1 MGKRIARYSANAQAI
16 RSVSTCGNRETY
28 MVQIIIHT
36 IIITAIIL
44 LSSKFVL
51 PLVENYRFGDQLL
64 LITIIIIAP
73 FLWALA
79 LRRVAVKKSK
89 YYLRKRKYR

>member
-1 MGKRIARYSANAQAI
+1 ML
-16 RSVSTCGNRETY
+16 
-28 MVQIIIHT
+28 QIIIHT
-36 IIITAIIL
+36 IIITQSL

-51 PLVENYRFGDQLL
+51 PLVENYRFGNPIAA

-79 LRRVAVKKSK
+79 LDV
-89 YYLRKRKYR
+89 LP

>member
-1 MGKRIARYSANAQAI
+1 ML
-16 RSVSTCGNRETY
+16 
-28 MVQIIIHT
+28 QIIIHT

-51 PLVENYRFGDQLL
+51 PLVENYRFGNPIAA

-89 YYLRKRKYR
+89 YYLRNESTGANNDDDLFRMGLALFYIDFY